1 MAEDK
6 EPAEKLLWHGESS
19 IFSISMTAE

>member
-1 MAEDK
+1 MAEDE

-19 IFSISMTAE
+19 ILSISMTAE